1 MNKGNRQKALNCCLR
16 LQLAPRLPRAKA
28 NPHREILREWT
39 LDWVVLRGEDSGKNL
54 GLEELSRQDFMAEN
68 KEMHTLHSL
77 CRLGPQSGRKPPS
90 STGRPLSPQDYD
102 GKNPV
107 FFIKTS
113 DSLLVVC
120 PIIAHPFGILLI
132 LEAQGIHFKR
142 TILSL
147 CVCVCVRER
156 ERERKLCKKQAD

>member
-1 MNKGNRQKALNCCLR
+1 MWLLSPRAFSVTQLCRFVPWQRQTPERVSLSVGQVSTSQVKINMNKGNRQKALNCCLR

-77 CRLGPQSGRKPPS
+77 CRLGDRKS
-90 STGRPLSPQDYD
+90 
-102 GKNPV
+102 
-107 FFIKTS
+107 
-113 DSLLVVC
+113 VV
-120 PIIAHPFGILLI
+120 
-132 LEAQGIHFKR
+132 
-142 TILSL
+142 
-147 CVCVCVRER
+147 
-156 ERERKLCKKQAD
+156 